1 MSYID
6 RIMERTGLYVSAID
20 GSDAAGATQQVT
32 SDVIDM
38 DETRQ
43 VAFILRSLGT
53 GTVDATIQY
62 GVLTSSSAGGT
73 AVGNKYGNTSGGVAE
88 YNTLTVGEDVQTF
101 QLTGEDSTSVQGVTV
116 LQTDAQSLPANT
128 RYLRA
133 IMKSGT
139 ANTFATLHILTADVR
154 YPPATSDS
162 DVSVTTET
170 EIAE

>member
-6 RIMERTGLYVSAID
+6 RIMERTGLYVAAID
-20 GSDAAGATQQVT
+20 GNEASTATQQVT

-43 VAFILRSLGT
+43 VAFVLKSLGT

-62 GVLTSSSAGGT
+62 GVLTSASAGGT
-73 AVGNKYGNTSGGVAE
+73 AIGNKYGNTQGGEAT
-88 YNTLTVGEDVQTF
+88 YATLTVGTDVQTF
-101 QLTGEDSTSVQGVTV
+101 QFTGADKTDVAGVT
-116 LQTDAQSLPANT
+116 LIQTDAQSLPANT

-133 IMKSGT
+133 IMSSGSV
-139 ANTFATLHILTADVR
+139 NTFATLHILTADVR